1 MSIFNDLNG
10 KTSSTRVA
18 WFISVLIVM
27 CVWGYTSIINKTFMH
42 FTSGDAMWMAT
53 LFGLKVGQSAVEIGI
68 LSKPISKEKI
78 EE

>member
-1 MSIFNDLNG
+1 MNVFNDPTG
-10 KTSSTRVA
+10 KSSSTRIA

-27 CVWGYTSIINKTFMH
+27 AVWGYTSVINKTFVH

-53 LFGLKVGQSAVEIGI
+53 LFGLKIGQSYVESNKTNINQ
-68 LSKPISKEKI
+68 